1 MDLAWPCPEPA
12 TRMEGASHRL
22 MISESARPS
31 VPALPQPGIK
41 PCGSYLG
48 FQGSNLAFLPG
59 ILHLWIPPAH
69 THESQASDF
78 SLCSLSLITP
88 CLTPPVLIQMP
99 EPRMCLPEG
108 CLSARGSVIE
118 LGTQGRLVTGPKQ
131 TFPCASVSSLSS
143 LCKCAFLSLHL
154 HSPHPA
160 KSYRLKMQVSSFRV
174 P

>member
-1 MDLAWPCPEPA
+1 MLKESLTWLPPAMDLAWPCPETA
-12 TRMEGASHRL
+12 TRMEGASRQL

-69 THESQASDF
+69 ESQAPDF
-78 SLCSLSLITP
+78 SLCSLFLIAP
-88 CLTPPVLIQMP
+88 CPTPPVLIQMP

-131 TFPCASVSSLSS
+131 TLPCASVSSL
-143 LCKCAFLSLHL
+143 CNQVCLSLTPPPFTTPRKEL
-154 HSPHPA
+154 PT
-160 KSYRLKMQVSSFRV
+160 
-174 P
+174 